1 MTKKIIAL
9 VGRPNVGKSTLFNR
23 LSVRKKAIV
32 HDLPGVTRD
41 RKYTDG
47 RIGSFEFTLI
57 DTPGLEEALDSM
69 GQRLMEQ
76 TTKAIL
82 EADLICFMVDGRSG
96 ILPDDKL
103 LSGFIRKFTA
113 DTSKVGRQISGEP
126 TQRTYVRKHRRIT
139 EFDIPNLE
147 VSKVYN
153 KPTILVINK
162 CEKAFDFSKE
172 YYRLGFD
179 SMVAISAEHG
189 TGMID
194 LYDEIIDKLPE
205 ENQEE
210 NDISDPIKSDCLQ
223 IVVSGRPNAG
233 KSTFINAL
241 INDERLLTGPEAGIT
256 RESIEIDWQYKGNH
270 IKLIDT
276 AGLRKKSTITESLEK
291 LSASDA
297 INSIKFANNVILM
310 IDALSP
316 LKQQDLNIASHV
328 VNEGRSI
335 VIVVNK
341 WDLVKES
348 EKEAF
353 KEEFYYQINTHLPQ
367 IKGVPVIFISAI
379 NKKNIDE
386 VLDACLKIYK
396 IWNKKITTS
405 KLNEWLG
412 FTTEAHPLPLQK
424 GGRRVRVKY
433 ITQTKTRPPTFKLF
447 SNNPEKIT
455 DSYTRYLVNNMRE
468 AFDMPGVP
476 IRFTYVKNNNP
487 YV

>member
-23 LSVRKKAIV
+23 LSTRKKAIV

-47 RIGSFEFTLI
+47 RIGSFEFSLI
-57 DTPGLEEALDSM
+57 DTPGLEENPDSF
-69 GQRLMEQ
+69 GKRLMEQ
-76 TTKAIL
+76 TTKAIN
-82 EADLICFMVDGRSG
+82 EADLICFMVDSRSG

-103 LSGFIRKFTA
+103 LSDF
-113 DTSKVGRQISGEP
+113 
-126 TQRTYVRKHRRIT
+126 VRK
-139 EFDIPNLE
+139 
-147 VSKVYN
+147 YN
-153 KPTILVINK
+153 KPAVLIINK
-162 CEKAFDFSKE
+162 CEKAFDFDKE
-172 YYRLGFD
+172 YYKLGFD

-194 LYDEIIDKLPE
+194 LYDEIIAKLPE
-205 ENQEE
+205 ENSEE
-210 NDISDPIKSDCLQ
+210 AEINDPIKGDCLQ

-241 INDERLLTGPEAGIT
+241 INDERLLTGPEEAGIT

-276 AGLRKKSTITESLEK
+276 AGLRKKAAITESLEK

-297 INSIKFANNVILM
+297 INSIKFANTVILM

-328 VNEGRSI
+328 ANEGRSI

-367 IKGVPVIFISAI
+367 IKGVPTLFISAK
-379 NKKNIDE
+379 NKQNIAD
-386 VLDACLKIYK
+386 VLDSCIKIYK
-396 IWNKKITTS
+396 TWNKKITTS
-405 KLNEWLG
+405 KLNEWLN

-424 GGRRVRVKY
+424 GGKRVRVKY
-433 ITQTKTRPPTFKLF
+433 MTQTKTRPPTFKLF

-476 IRFTYVKNNNP
+476 IRFIYVKTKNP

>member
-1 MTKKIIAL
+1 MNKQIITL

-23 LSVRKKAIV
+23 LSIRKKAIV

-47 RIGSFEFTLI
+47 KIGAFEFLLI
-57 DTPGLEEALDSM
+57 DTPGLEENTGSM
-69 GQRLMEQ
+69 SVRLMEQ

-96 ILPDDKL
+96 ILPDDKS
-103 LSGFIRKFTA
+103 LSSFIRK
-113 DTSKVGRQISGEP
+113 
-126 TQRTYVRKHRRIT
+126 
-139 EFDIPNLE
+139 
-147 VSKVYN
+147 YN
-153 KPTILVINK
+153 KPAILVVNK
-162 CEKAFDFSKE
+162 CEKAFGFDKE
-172 YYRLGFD
+172 YYQLGFN

-189 TGMID
+189 TGLID
-194 LYDEIIDKLPE
+194 LYDEIIAKLPE
-205 ENQEE
+205 EESIDTN
-210 NDISDPIKSDCLQ
+210 IVDPIKGDCVQ
-223 IVVSGRPNAG
+223 IVISGRPNAG

-256 RESIEIDWQYKGNH
+256 RESIEIDWQYKNNH

-276 AGLRKKSTITESLEK
+276 AGLRKKSAIIESLEK

-297 INSIKFANNVILM
+297 INSIKFANTVILM

-316 LKQQDLNIASHV
+316 LKQQDLNIASYV
-328 VNEGRSI
+328 ANEGRSI
-335 VIVVNK
+335 IIVVNK

-353 KEEFYYQINTHLPQ
+353 QEEFYYQIDTHLPQ
-367 IKGVPVIFISAI
+367 VKGVSVLFISAI
-379 NKKNIDE
+379 NKQNIE
-386 VLDACLKIYK
+386 QVLDACLKIYK

-405 KLNEWLG
+405 KLNEWLN
-412 FTTEAHPLPLQK
+412 FTTEAHPLPLKK
-424 GGRRVRVKY
+424 GGKRVRIKY
-433 ITQTKTRPPTFKLF
+433 MTQTKTRPPTFKLF

-455 DSYTRYLVNNMRE
+455 DSYTRYLINNMRE
-468 AFDMPGVP
+468 TFNMPGIP
-476 IRFTYVKNNNP
+476 IRFTYVKIKNP

>member
-1 MTKKIIAL
+1 MTKKIIAKKIIAL

-23 LSVRKKAIV
+23 LSTRKKAIV

-47 RIGSFEFTLI
+47 RIGSFEFSLI
-57 DTPGLEEALDSM
+57 DTPGLEENPDSF
-69 GQRLMEQ
+69 GKRLMEQ
-76 TTKAIL
+76 TTKAIN

-103 LSGFIRKFTA
+103 LSDF
-113 DTSKVGRQISGEP
+113 
-126 TQRTYVRKHRRIT
+126 VRK
-139 EFDIPNLE
+139 
-147 VSKVYN
+147 YN
-153 KPTILVINK
+153 KPAVLVINK
-162 CEKAFDFSKE
+162 CEKAFDFDKE
-172 YYRLGFD
+172 YYKLGFD

-194 LYDEIIDKLPE
+194 LYDEIIAKLPE
-205 ENQEE
+205 ENSEE
-210 NDISDPIKSDCLQ
+210 AEIHDPIKGDCLQ

-241 INDERLLTGPEAGIT
+241 INDERLLTGPEVGIT

-276 AGLRKKSTITESLEK
+276 AGLRKKATITESLEK

-297 INSIKFANNVILM
+297 INSIKFANTVILM

-328 VNEGRSI
+328 ANEGRSI
-335 VIVVNK
+335 GIVVNK

-353 KEEFYYQINTHLPQ
+353 KEEFYYQINNHLPQ
-367 IKGVPVIFISAI
+367 IKGVPALFISAK
-379 NKKNIDE
+379 NKQNIAD
-386 VLDACLKIYK
+386 VLDSCIKIYK
-396 IWNKKITTS
+396 TWNKKITTS
-405 KLNEWLG
+405 KLNEWLN

-424 GGRRVRVKY
+424 GGKRVRVKY
-433 ITQTKTRPPTFKLF
+433 MTQTKTRPPTFKLF

-476 IRFTYVKNNNP
+476 IRFIYIKTKNP

>member
-1 MTKKIIAL
+1 MTKKTIAL

-23 LSVRKKAIV
+23 LSIRKKAIV

-47 RIGSFEFTLI
+47 RIGSFEFMLI
-57 DTPGLEEALDSM
+57 DTPGLEENPDDF
-69 GQRLMEQ
+69 GRRLMEQ

-103 LSGFIRKFTA
+103 LSSFVKKF
-113 DTSKVGRQISGEP
+113 D
-126 TQRTYVRKHRRIT
+126 
-139 EFDIPNLE
+139 
-147 VSKVYN
+147 
-153 KPTILVINK
+153 KPIILVVNK
-162 CEKAFDFSKE
+162 CEKAFDFDKE
-172 YYRLGFD
+172 YYKLGLN

-189 TGMID
+189 TGLID
-194 LYDEIIDKLPE
+194 LYDEIIAKLPE
-205 ENQEE
+205 
-210 NDISDPIKSDCLQ
+210 DDSATITDPIKADCLQ

-256 RESIEIDWQYKGNH
+256 RESIEIDWQYKGNR

-297 INSIKFANNVILM
+297 INSIKFANTVILM
-310 IDALSP
+310 LDALAP

-328 VNEGRSI
+328 VDEGRSI

-341 WDLVKES
+341 WDLIKEQ

-353 KEEFYYQINTHLPQ
+353 KEEFFYQINNHLPQ
-367 IKGVPVIFISAI
+367 VKGVPVIFISAI

-424 GGRRVRVKY
+424 GGKRVRVKY
-433 ITQTKTRPPTFKLF
+433 MTQTKTRPPTFKLF
-447 SNNPEKIT
+447 SNNPEKISE
-455 DSYTRYLVNNMRE
+455 SYTKYLVNNMRE
-468 AFDMPGVP
+468 AFEMPGVP
-476 IRFTYVKNNNP
+476 IRFIYVKTKNP

>member
-1 MTKKIIAL
+1 MTKRIITL

-23 LSVRKKAIV
+23 LSIRKKAIV

-47 RIGSFEFTLI
+47 RIGSFEFLLI
-57 DTPGLEEALDSM
+57 DTPGLEENPDSL
-69 GQRLMEQ
+69 GIRLMEQ
-76 TTKAIL
+76 TTKAIN
-82 EADLICFMVDGRSG
+82 EADVICFMVDGRSG

-103 LSGFIRKFTA
+103 LSSF
-113 DTSKVGRQISGEP
+113 
-126 TQRTYVRKHRRIT
+126 VRK
-139 EFDIPNLE
+139 
-147 VSKVYN
+147 YN
-153 KPTILVINK
+153 KPTILVVNK

-172 YYRLGFD
+172 YYKLGF
-179 SMVAISAEHG
+179 SGMVAISAEHG

-194 LYDEIIDKLPE
+194 LYDEIIAKLPE
-205 ENQEE
+205 ENQEKMA
-210 NDISDPIKSDCLQ
+210 ISDPIKNDCLQ

-256 RESIEIDWQYKGNH
+256 RESIEINWQYKGNH

-276 AGLRKKSTITESLEK
+276 AGLRKKSAITESLEK

-297 INSIKFANNVILM
+297 INSIKFANTVILM
-310 IDALSP
+310 LDALSP

-328 VNEGRSI
+328 ADEGRSI

-341 WDLVKES
+341 WDLIRDS

-353 KEEFYYQINTHLPQ
+353 KEEFYYQINTNLPQ
-367 IKGVPVIFISAI
+367 IKGVPVIFISAM
-379 NKKNIDE
+379 NKQNIAD
-386 VLDACLKIYK
+386 VLEACLKIYK
-396 IWNKKITTS
+396 TWNKKITTS
-405 KLNEWLG
+405 KLNEWLN

-424 GGRRVRVKY
+424 GGKRVRVKY
-433 ITQTKTRPPTFKLF
+433 MTQTKTRPPTFKLF

-468 AFDMPGVP
+468 AFDMSGVP
-476 IRFTYVKNNNP
+476 IRFIYVKTKNP

>member
-23 LSVRKKAIV
+23 LSTRKKAIV

-47 RIGSFEFTLI
+47 RIGAFEFSLI
-57 DTPGLEEALDSM
+57 DTPGLEENPDSF
-69 GQRLMEQ
+69 GKRLMEQ
-76 TTKAIL
+76 TTKAINA
-82 EADLICFMVDGRSG
+82 ADLICFMVDGRSG

-103 LSGFIRKFTA
+103 LSDF
-113 DTSKVGRQISGEP
+113 
-126 TQRTYVRKHRRIT
+126 VRKH
-139 EFDIPNLE
+139 
-147 VSKVYN
+147 N

-162 CEKAFDFSKE
+162 CEKAFDFDKE
-172 YYRLGFD
+172 YYKLGFD

-194 LYDEIIDKLPE
+194 LYDEIIAKLPE
-205 ENQEE
+205 ENSEE
-210 NDISDPIKSDCLQ
+210 AEVNDPMKGDCLK

-256 RESIEIDWQYKGNH
+256 RESIEIDWQYKGNP

-276 AGLRKKSTITESLEK
+276 AGLRKKATITESLAK

-297 INSIKFANNVILM
+297 INSIKFANTVILM

-328 VNEGRSI
+328 ANEGRSI
-335 VIVVNK
+335 VIVINK
-341 WDLVKES
+341 WDLIKES

-353 KEEFYYQINTHLPQ
+353 KEEFYYQINNHLPQ
-367 IKGVPVIFISAI
+367 IKGVPALFISAK
-379 NKKNIDE
+379 NKQNISD
-386 VLDACLKIYK
+386 VLDSCIKIYK
-396 IWNKKITTS
+396 TWNKKITTS
-405 KLNEWLG
+405 KLNEWLN

-424 GGRRVRVKY
+424 GGKRVRVKY
-433 ITQTKTRPPTFKLF
+433 MTQTKTRPPTFKLF

-455 DSYTRYLVNNMRE
+455 DSYTRYLINNMRE
-468 AFDMPGVP
+468 TFDMPGVP
-476 IRFTYVKNNNP
+476 IRFIYVKTKNP
-487 YV
+487 YT

>member
-23 LSVRKKAIV
+23 LSVRKKAVV

-41 RKYTDG
+41 RKYTEG
-47 RIGSFEFTLI
+47 QIGSFEFTLI
-57 DTPGLEEALDSM
+57 DTPGLEENPDSM
-69 GQRLMEQ
+69 GKRLMEQ
-76 TTKAIL
+76 TTKAII

-103 LSGFIRKFTA
+103 LSIF
-113 DTSKVGRQISGEP
+113 
-126 TQRTYVRKHRRIT
+126 VRK
-139 EFDIPNLE
+139 
-147 VSKVYN
+147 YN
-153 KPTILVINK
+153 KPTILVVNK

-172 YYRLGFD
+172 YYKLGFD
-179 SMVAISAEHG
+179 NIAAISAEHG

-194 LYDEIIDKLPE
+194 LYDEIIAKLPE
-205 ENQEE
+205 EESIETN
-210 NDISDPIKSDCLQ
+210 IHDPIKGDCLQ
-223 IVVSGRPNAG
+223 VVVSGRPNAG

-256 RESIEIDWQYKGNH
+256 RESIEIDWQYKNNH

-276 AGLRKKSTITESLEK
+276 AGLRRKSTITESLEK

-297 INSIKFANNVILM
+297 INSIKFANTVILM
-310 IDALSP
+310 IDALAP

-348 EKEAF
+348 DKEAF
-353 KEEFYYQINTHLPQ
+353 KEEFDYQINTHLPQ

-379 NKKNIDE
+379 NKQNIE
-386 VLDACLKIYK
+386 QVLDACLKIYK

-405 KLNEWLG
+405 KLNEWLN

-424 GGRRVRVKY
+424 GGKRVRIKY
-433 ITQTKTRPPTFKLF
+433 MTQTKTRPPTFKLF

-468 AFDMPGVP
+468 AFDMSGVP
-476 IRFTYVKNNNP
+476 IRFTYAKTKNP

>member
-23 LSVRKKAIV
+23 LSISKKAIV

-47 RIGSFEFTLI
+47 RIGSFEFLLI
-57 DTPGLEEALDSM
+57 DTPGLEESPNEL
-69 GQRLMEQ
+69 GRRLMEQ

-96 ILPDDKL
+96 ILPDDKML
-103 LSGFIRKFTA
+103 NGFIK
-113 DTSKVGRQISGEP
+113 K
-126 TQRTYVRKHRRIT
+126 
-139 EFDIPNLE
+139 
-147 VSKVYN
+147 YN
-153 KPTILVINK
+153 KPAILVVNK
-162 CEKAFDFSKE
+162 CEKAFDFDKD
-172 YYRLGFD
+172 YYKLGFD
-179 SMVAISAEHG
+179 SMAAISAEHG
-189 TGMID
+189 TGLID
-194 LYDEIIDKLPE
+194 LYDEIIAKLPE
-205 ENQEE
+205 DDSAETA
-210 NDISDPIKSDCLQ
+210 ITDPIKADYLQ

-256 RESIEIDWQYKGNH
+256 RESIEIDWQYKGNR

-297 INSIKFANNVILM
+297 INSIKFANTVILM

-328 VNEGRSI
+328 VEEGRSI

-341 WDLVKES
+341 WDLIQEK

-353 KEEFYYQINTHLPQ
+353 KEEFFYQINTHLPQ
-367 IKGVPVIFISAI
+367 VKGVPIIFISAI

-386 VLDACLKIYK
+386 VLDACIKIYK
-396 IWNKKITTS
+396 TWNKKITTS

-424 GGRRVRVKY
+424 GGKRVRVKY
-433 ITQTKTRPPTFKLF
+433 MTQTKTRPPTFKLF
-447 SNNPEKIT
+447 SNNPEKIS
-455 DSYTRYLVNNMRE
+455 DSYTRYLVNNMRD
-468 AFDMPGVP
+468 AFDMPGIP
-476 IRFTYVKNNNP
+476 IRFIYVKTKNP